1 MTTAAGPADAS
12 STLSPGLGFAGLS
25 FATNLVLALASAVV
39 AARLY
44 GVEVIGVY
52 ALAIAPWQLLASL
65 STLSEQ
71 VALIRRLAVLPPR
84 SRRGTG
90 ATFAVLTM
98 SSALTAALAV
108 PVLLLSGVAL
118 NGPIGQPGSL
128 GPAVAI
134 VIGYVVFENVS
145 WNLESVLSAYSRGR
159 HLFWCRFT
167 TTASFLTLVVVFRG
181 VTDSVWGLIAA
192 NLGSFALG
200 AAARIICVS
209 DLLVLRP
216 GLQAYKQGLAELPD
230 IVRFGLRLVPS
241 QFSIGIAMQAPLW
254 ILAGHL
260 SIRDVG
266 AFSRATSMAVRLNE
280 AGYRVNE
287 MLYPDLVRR
296 LHAGDREGFAHALR
310 RTLGLSLLAL
320 IGAAAILA
328 GASVSVMD
336 VFGDGFGS
344 AAGALIFLSIVHV
357 CFVASS
363 ILAAAYN
370 AHGRPLLN
378 SLVSPV
384 RLVVGL
390 GLTAVLAPRHGM
402 TAAAA
407 GLAAGYGLEVLVR
420 VVLFARMAGV
430 DGILHALL
438 VHLLKI
444 ATTFGVVFLAARL
457 VDELVTSSLIALP
470 LSGLAGVAIFAAML
484 ATTDLLEDD
493 DRAAIARRAGLL
505 RRRWRPVA

>member
-1 MTTAAGPADAS
+1 MTTAAVSADVS
-12 STLSPGLGFAGLS
+12 PTLSPGLGFAGLS
-25 FATNLVLALASAVV
+25 FATNLVLAMGSAVV

-71 VALIRRLAVLPPR
+71 AALIRRLAVLPPR
-84 SRRGTG
+84 SAAGSG

-98 SSALTAALAV
+98 SSAITAALAV

-118 NGPIGQPGSL
+118 TGPIGQPGSL
-128 GPAVAI
+128 APAVAI
-134 VIGYVVFENVS
+134 VIGYVVLENVS

-159 HLFWCRFT
+159 RLFWCRFT
-167 TTASFLTLVVVFRG
+167 TTASFLALVVLFRG
-181 VTDSVWGLIAA
+181 FTDTVWGLIAA

-200 AAARIICVS
+200 AVARIVCVR

-216 GLQAYKQGLAELPD
+216 GVAAYKQGLAELPD
-230 IVRFGLRLVPS
+230 IVRFGLRLLPS
-241 QFSIGIAMQAPLW
+241 QFSVGLTMQAPLW

-266 AFSRATSMAVRLNE
+266 AFSRATSLAVRLNE

-296 LHAGDREGFAHALR
+296 LHAGDRLGFAHALR
-310 RTLGLSLLAL
+310 RTLGLSLLL
-320 IGAAAILA
+320 LTAAAALLS

-336 VFGDGFGS
+336 VFGDGFGT
-344 AAGALIFLSIVHV
+344 AAGALIFLSLAHV

-390 GLTAVLAPRHGM
+390 ALVAVLAPRHGM

-407 GLAAGYGLEVLVR
+407 GLSAGYGLEVLVR
-420 VVLFARMAGV
+420 VVVFARMTDV
-430 DGILHALL
+430 DGVLTALL
-438 VHLLKI
+438 AHLLKI
-444 ATTFGVVFLAARL
+444 ATAFGVVFLAARL
-457 VDELVTSSLIALP
+457 VDELVSSAMLALP
-470 LSGLAGVAIFAAML
+470 LAGLAGGVTFVAML

-493 DRAAIARRAGLL
+493 DRAAIARKVGLL
-505 RRRWRPVA
+505 RRRRRPLA